1 MERAATLK
9 EWDTSMPVIICG
21 GGKSSELHLNALN
34 NCKKTWNNIASGMRG
49 NLSFINTS
57 LPENLKVKCEK
68 NQYHRLS
75 VAWGLSIEQDLFA
88 KVELPTD
95 IQDLP
100 RYRIIDITDRY
111 VGAEHI

>member
-1 MERAATLK
+1 M
-9 EWDTSMPVIICG
+9 I
-21 GGKSSELHLNALN
+21 
-34 NCKKTWNNIASGMRG
+34 G

-57 LPENLKVKCEK
+57 LPENLKVQCKK

-88 KVELPTD
+88 TVELPSD

-100 RYRIIDITDRY
+100 RYKIIDYQGRY
-111 VGAEHI
+111 IGPEHI